1 MHEELNLVRD
11 LALIL
16 ISAGVMTLI
25 CRWLKQPL
33 ILGYIVAGFLVG
45 PHFGFFPDVAEKE
58 VIEEWSELGI
68 IFLLFA
74 LGLEFSFKKLVKVGS
89 SALITAGIN
98 LIGMFVIGMSIG
110 GLLHWDTMECIFLGG
125 MMSMSSTTIIIKA
138 FNDLGYKKQ
147 RFTEIVFGTL
157 VVEDLLAILM
167 MVLLSTVAVSRQFS
181 GEEMLK
187 SLSKLAFFLILWFLV
202 GIYLI
207 PTFLRKLRKIMNE
220 ETLLVLSIG
229 LCFGMV
235 VLASAAGFSSALGA
249 FVMGSILAET
259 IEGEHIEKLVHHI
272 KDLFAAIFF
281 VSVGMLVDPA
291 ILAQYWVPILV
302 ITVAVLVGKTIF
314 STVGVAV
321 SGNSMKTSVQSGFAL
336 AQIGEFAFIIAALG
350 NSLGVMREFIYPII
364 VSVSVVTT
372 FTTPYLIK
380 ASGPAASWLSRKLPS
395 RLVAKLEEN
404 ATASS
409 VETQGSDWKI
419 YLRWYFLRIIVYVV
433 LSVAISL
440 AGSQFLAPFLL
451 KEFSVLN
458 PLTVKWITLIVTLL
472 VMSPF
477 LYSLAVQRKD
487 SAGAFDRLWNGRKS
501 SRGPLM
507 FLVLLRGFLAVVMFC
522 SVFFHYFKFSYW
534 VLLMLALALG
544 VFYLISKWNYKRVAS
559 IEKQF
564 FTNLNSKEELERK
577 KKPISSSIK
586 SNLSGHDILVESVV
600 VSPNSPY
607 IGHRLR
613 TVPFRTEFGV
623 NLVKIIRGAKTFT
636 LPSGE
641 ERVYPGDTLYA
652 VGTKAQIAKFIA
664 VMEADADA
672 MTTDTSS
679 GVKVVSFDV
688 EKDSE
693 IVGKALKDC
702 NFREQNKLVIGVE
715 RGDTSIMNPTS
726 DFVFELED
734 KVWVV
739 KAEQS
744 ELKPQK
750 ARWTRPPR

>member
-45 PHFGFFPDVAEKE
+45 PHIGFFPNVAEKE

-74 LGLEFSFKKLVKVGS
+74 LGLEFSFKKLVQVGS

-98 LIGMFVIGMSIG
+98 LIGMFLIGWGIG
-110 GLLHWDTMECIFLGG
+110 HLLHWEMMECIFLGG

-138 FNDLGYKKQ
+138 FNDMGLKKQ

-157 VVEDLLAILM
+157 VVEDLLAILL

-181 GEEMLK
+181 GVEMIK
-187 SLSKLAFFLILWFLV
+187 SLSKLLFFLILWFLV

-207 PTFLRKLRKIMNE
+207 PTFLRKMRRVMNE

-229 LCFGMV
+229 MCFGMV
-235 VLASAAGFSSALGA
+235 SLASAAGFSSALGA

-259 IEGEHIEKLVHHI
+259 IEGEHIEKLVHTI

-291 ILAQYWVPILV
+291 VLVEYWVPILV

-314 STVGVAV
+314 STLGVVV
-321 SGNSMKTSVQSGFAL
+321 SGNSLKTAVRSGFSL

-350 NSLGVMREFIYPII
+350 NSLGVMRGFIYPII
-364 VSVSVVTT
+364 VSVSVVST

-380 ASGPAASWLSRKLPS
+380 ASGPVAQWLSKKLPA
-395 RLVAKLEEN
+395 RIIAKLEEN
-404 ATASS
+404 ATANN
-409 VETQGSDWKI
+409 VEAQGSDWKS
-419 YLRWYFLRIIVYVV
+419 YLKWYFLRIIVYVV
-433 LSVAISL
+433 LSIAISL
-440 AGSQFLAPFLL
+440 AGSQLLAPFLA
-451 KEFSVLN
+451 ERFTTIN
-458 PLTVKWITLIVTLL
+458 PLVIKWITLIVTLL

-477 LYSLAVQRKD
+477 LYALAVQRKD
-487 SAGAFDRLWNGRKS
+487 SAGAFDRLWSERKS

-507 FLVLLRGFLAVVMFC
+507 FLVLLRGFLAVAMFC
-522 SVFFHYFKFSYW
+522 SVFFHYFRFSYW
-534 VLLMLALALG
+534 VLLMVVLALG
-544 VFYLISKWNYKRVAS
+544 VFYIISKWNYKRVAI
-559 IEKQF
+559 IERQF
-564 FTNLNSKEELERK
+564 FTNLNSKEELERQK
-577 KKPISSSIK
+577 RPISSSIK
-586 SNLSGHDILVESVV
+586 SQLSGHDIFVESVV

-623 NLVKIIRGAKTFT
+623 NIVKIIRGAKTFT

-652 VGTKAQIAKFIA
+652 VGTREQIAKFIA
-664 VMEADADA
+664 IMEADADA
-672 MTTDTSS
+672 LAIDTSS
-679 GVKVVSFDV
+679 GVQVLSIDV
-688 EKDSE
+688 EESSD
-693 IVGKALKDC
+693 IAGKELKDC
-702 NFREQNKLVIGVE
+702 EFREKNMLVLGVVRSGE
-715 RGDTSIMNPTS
+715 SIMNPAS
-726 DFVFELED
+726 DFVFLAGD
-734 KVWVV
+734 KIWVV

-744 ELKPQK
+744 MVKEK
-750 ARWTRPPR
+750 ARWVRPPRS